1 MYVLMRVRMYMY
13 YVCMYVCVHACMHV
27 CVYVFEMKQQS
38 VAHECEFSDKHNFIS
53 LWHYTDYTRPVKLK
67 TSSGPKQ
74 IFNWTSCAAICTDI
88 FARPQC
94 RKTQRCKILIVFNI
108 AEFLWCIVQDT

>member
-1 MYVLMRVRMYMY
+1 MYV
-13 YVCMYVCVHACMHV
+13 YVCMHV

-38 VAHECEFSDKHNFIS
+38 AALKCEFSGKHNFIS
-53 LWHYTDYTRPVKLK
+53 LRQSTDYTRPVKLK

-74 IFNWTSCAAICTDI
+74 KFNWTSCVAICTDI

-94 RKTQRCKILIVFNI
+94 RKTQRHKIFIVFNI
-108 AEFLWCIVQDT
+108 AGLLWCIVQCT